1 MGVNSV
7 VTNSPWGETGVNL
20 VKLVY
25 GSTQLLPCGSTAT
38 LTMLWLKTK
47 QGRLLRNW
55 RLFVKWNYIHWK
67 ALHNYA
73 VKRVDRVRVGWVGVC
88 VCVYVCGWG
97 CWNWKPVHGDGMDIK
112 FWAKSQKKSSG
123 ASHVLFCNLHVM
135 QHQSVWSLTWGLLEK
150 ECAQSS
156 KLFIPDHYC
165 CRRFLWTLKHF
176 LQQKTTLVV

>member
-1 MGVNSV
+1 MDPLSYC
-7 VTNSPWGETGVNL
+7 L
-20 VKLVY
+20 VDP
-25 GSTQLLPCGSTAT
+25 QLLSQGYGKKQNRADSWETDVYLLDGT
-38 LTMLWLKTK
+38 TYIGKLYIIMQLK
-47 QGRLLRNW
+47 RW
-55 RLFVKWNYIHWK
+55 AEW
-67 ALHNYA
+67 
-73 VKRVDRVRVGWVGVC
+73 GWGGLGC
-88 VCVYVCGWG
+88 VCMCVCGWG
-97 CWNWKPVHGDGMDIK
+97 CWIWKPVHGDGMNI
-112 FWAKSQKKSSG
+112 FWTKSQKKSSG